1 MLFTCPRAS
10 PSHSIGME
18 PWQEHATNAKHLH
31 KMEER
36 IYKTKYAGYQSSIF
50 DTFNQ
55 TALGRDD
62 TYERD

>member
-1 MLFTCPRAS
+1 
-10 PSHSIGME
+10 ME
-18 PWQEHATNAKHLH
+18 MIQSCVEETIIKNAKHLH